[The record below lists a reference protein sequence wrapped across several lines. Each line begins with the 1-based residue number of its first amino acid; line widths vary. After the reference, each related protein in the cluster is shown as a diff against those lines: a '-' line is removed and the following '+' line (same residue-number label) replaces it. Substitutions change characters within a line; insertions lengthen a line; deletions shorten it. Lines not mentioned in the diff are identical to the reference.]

1 MRKNIYAAALAV
13 LTILPVLL
21 CGACS
26 SGTMQEQVGL
36 QEPVPLRID
45 ARLDAGMDNHPAS
58 RASSTSSIVSD
69 GNIVKLFLIDGG
81 SNPGASYTNRYA
93 EAYTYKSAASAWEA
107 VNPIYVDARTAN
119 VYACYDPNNV
129 VAFNNS
135 TVTATDLKVQANA
148 DAQLWYYDSTRKNI
162 NNTNATLAFTL
173 KCAYSRLSLKLSKS
187 DKYTNAC
194 KVSRIVIK
202 PSGGSFYTVA
212 KVDIADGAL
221 SGSAVGE
228 YSITTTSMP
237 MYNTGLTTSP
247 DESIDLLFPAQK
259 LGAGAGLTFT
269 LTVDGNTYSVTV
281 PAGKFNEFKRGVRHT
296 ANLVMTENEAV
307 MGSVTTA
314 DWPAATESNHDS
326 TFD

>member
-13 LTILPVLL
+13 LTIPPVLL
-21 CGACS
+21 CGGCS
-26 SGTMQEQVGL
+26 SGTMQEQVSL
-36 QEPVPLRID
+36 QESVPLRID
-45 ARLDAGMDNHPAS
+45 ARLDAGMNNHPAS
-58 RASSTSSIVSD
+58 RASSTSSIAYD
-69 GNIVKLFLIDGG
+69 GNIVKLFMIDGG
-81 SNPGASYTNRYA
+81 SSASYTNRYA

-107 VNPIYVDARTAN
+107 VNPIYVDARQAN

-129 VAFNNS
+129 VVFNNS
-135 TVTATDLKVQANA
+135 TQTATALKVQDNA
-148 DAQLWYYDSTRKNI
+148 DAQLWYYDSTHKNI
-162 NNTNATLAFTL
+162 SNANATLAFTL

-187 DKYTNAC
+187 DKYTNTC
-194 KVSRIVIK
+194 KVSRIIIK
-202 PSGGSFYTVA
+202 PSSGTFYTVA
-212 KVDIADGAL
+212 KIDIADGAL
-221 SGSAVGE
+221 SGSVVSE
-228 YSITTTSMP
+228 YSITTTSMQ
-237 MYNTGLTTSP
+237 MYTSGLTTSP

-259 LGAGAGLTFT
+259 LAASAGLTFT

-314 DWPAATESNHDS
+314 DWPAASDSGYDS